1 MYTNRIRNKTT
12 AGSRVVLNEAA
23 LLTALLRHLSPAYH
37 LLVLRHTD
45 NFGTIELLQVRPAAM
60 RRMHVG

>member
-1 MYTNRIRNKTT
+1 LGTILHTFGYRNKTT
-12 AGSRVVLNEAA
+12 AGSRVVLNEAE

-45 NFGTIELLQVRPAAM
+45 SFGTIELLQVRHPLP
-60 RRMHVG
+60 